1 MTDSPIDSDP
11 PFRTVLL
18 EVWQEACR
26 HIEIPES
33 CGTIARLLGQH
44 LPLEY
49 LLVRRLDVA
58 HSSLDT
64 VAIGQPVPGPFHATP
79 KRPLT
84 PAKLERLKQWGAA
97 GSVSHG
103 RARQRSGDLA
113 VLVPEEIEGEVLVGP
128 LMGPEGL
135 AGALILAAPYL
146 KSYRPEHGEMVAALL
161 EPFAVALEN
170 DRRLHELAALRE
182 AAEADRQSLLSRLG
196 RQDVQETVVGADS
209 GLRHVMERVQLV
221 AQSDVPVLILGETG
235 TGKEVVSRAI
245 HARSTRSHGPFI
257 RVNCGAI
264 PAELIDSQLFGHE
277 KGSFTGASD
286 TRKGWFER
294 ADGGTLF
301 LDEIGELPLPAQVR
315 LLRVLQ
321 DGFVERVGGQQPIR
335 VDVRIVA
342 ATHRNLAAMVASN
355 AFRED
360 LWYRINVF
368 PILLP
373 RLRERLEDI
382 PALAR
387 HFAQRAA
394 NRFGLAYVE
403 PTMADLA
410 QLCDYP
416 WPGNIR
422 ELGAVIDRAA
432 ILGNGKR
439 LEVAMAL
446 GFGGPLAAHAT
457 ATPAS
462 TIGGTSGGGMSGGG
476 VSGGGAIAGG
486 ASGGRTTA
494 GVSVAGASSTVGNV
508 ASGASVG
515 TGGGL
520 GGASAHWAG
529 AASGVVSAEGTAAAG
544 FAPSSW
550 SGGVSLT
557 SRTGSEAELVEP
569 TLAESAGNLVA
580 LGVADESPQTR
591 LLTLDEAM
599 KVHIQRALIATRG
612 RIEGRQGAAAILG
625 INPHTLRAR
634 MRKLGLEWSRFRD

>member
-1 MTDSPIDSDP
+1 MTDSTLEQDP

-33 CGTIARLLGQH
+33 CGTIARLLGRH
-44 LPLEY
+44 LPLEF
-49 LLVRRLDVA
+49 LLVRRLDAA
-58 HSSLDT
+58 HASLDT
-64 VAIGQPVPGPFHATP
+64 VAIGQPVAGPFHATP
-79 KRPLT
+79 KRQLT

-97 GSVSHG
+97 GGVSHG
-103 RARQRSGDLA
+103 RARQRAGDLA
-113 VLVPEEIEGEVLVGP
+113 VLVPEEVEGEVLVGP
-128 LMGPEGL
+128 LIGPDGL

-146 KSYRPEHGEMVAALL
+146 KSYRPEHAEMVAALL

-182 AAEADRQSLLSRLG
+182 AAEADRLSLLSRLG
-196 RQDVQETVVGADS
+196 RQDVQEAVVGADS
-209 GLRHVMERVQLV
+209 GLRHVMERVALV

-342 ATHRNLAAMVASN
+342 ATHRNLAAMVTSG

-360 LWYRINVF
+360 LWYRVNVF

-394 NRFGLAYVE
+394 NRFGLSYVE
-403 PTMADLA
+403 PTAADLV
-410 QLCDYP
+410 QLCDYS

-446 GFGGPLAAHAT
+446 GFGGSLTTPSPPAAIPSSGANTSGANTPGANSPGTNNSAT
-457 ATPAS
+457 AAAAMAVAATA
-462 TIGGTSGGGMSGGG
+462 
-476 VSGGGAIAGG
+476 AA
-486 ASGGRTTA
+486 ATA
-494 GVSVAGASSTVGNV
+494 G
-508 ASGASVG
+508 
-515 TGGGL
+515 L
-520 GGASAHWAG
+520 AG
-529 AASGVVSAEGTAAAG
+529 AAT
-544 FAPSSW
+544 
-550 SGGVSLT
+550 
-557 SRTGSEAELVEP
+557 
-569 TLAESAGNLVA
+569 
-580 LGVADESPQTR
+580 ESPPSDVAEAMVAAR
-591 LLTLDEAM
+591 GVDDVLASRFLTLDEAM
-599 KVHIQRALIATRG
+599 KAHIERALIATRG
-612 RIEGRQGAAAILG
+612 RIEGRTGAAAILG